1 MKKRILSFAL
11 ALILA
16 IGTVATVLAS
26 CDRNKD
32 PSDSSEIYEES
43 TTSTETTVSTS
54 ATTTQT
60 GTTSDSTSIGTTET
74 ESEII
79 GDPDPVYT
87 VSGNSGVLDLE
98 WSYGMVCS
106 SFNSLYKNQISDV
119 FSGHSY
125 TNVITFPKAGTKIT
139 FVDERSSFASKSAYI
154 FSSWTMVRGK
164 WTLDVEGINYAGS
177 SETASWI
184 ATPGENSIIYTY
196 ITSYDNESLRICFN
210 SGHTTT
216 STPDFPAVTFEVT
229 GETGTYEQQLE
240 HEASTTVPQEE
251 KDYWFDVFEN
261 VEQMNIIG
269 DSYFGSNNPGKQYVW
284 PQLLA
289 DKYGFKL
296 DNKGIGGSTMSNFVT
311 TNNPMVDR
319 YNTMPNNNPQ
329 IVLLQGGR
337 NDRNKNVPI
346 GENTDTDTKT
356 FKGSVNYLITKMQ
369 EKYPDAL
376 LICITPWK
384 INTDK
389 DRNDLGKNTYDY
401 AMAMVEVCEYRGVV
415 CFNAADTE
423 LSKVYMESA
432 EFRAAYCIA
441 GGDISHLNIEG
452 FKYVMPKFEKFIAEE
467 YEKFLA
473 NKNK

>member
-1 MKKRILSFAL
+1 MKKRILSFIL
-11 ALILA
+11 ALILT
-16 IGTVATVLAS
+16 IGTVATILVS
-26 CDRNKD
+26 CNK
-32 PSDSSEIYEES
+32 SDGEETS
-43 TTSTETTVSTS
+43 QTSADTTTTSSTDNGESVSTS
-54 ATTTQT
+54 SSATSSD
-60 GTTSDSTSIGTTET
+60 GTSASTTEQET
-74 ESEII
+74 V
-79 GDPDPVYT
+79 GDPDPIYT
-87 VSGNSGVLDLE
+87 VSGDSGELELE
-98 WSYGMVCS
+98 WFYGTVCS
-106 SFNSLYKNQISDV
+106 DSNSLYKNQISDV
-119 FSGHSY
+119 LPGHSY

-139 FVDERSSFASKSAYI
+139 FTDSKSGFASKGAYI
-154 FSSWTMVRGK
+154 FSSWTMVNGK
-164 WTLDVEGINYAGS
+164 WTLDLEGINYAGS
-177 SETASWI
+177 GSNASWI
-184 ATPGENSIIYTY
+184 ATPDGSTVVYTY
-196 ITSYDNESLRICFN
+196 ITSYANESIRICYN

-216 STPDFPAVTFEVT
+216 STPTFPTVTFEVT
-229 GETGTYEQQLE
+229 GEKGTYEQQLE
-240 HEASTTVPQEE
+240 YEASTTVPQEE

-261 VEQMNIIG
+261 VTQMNIIG

-319 YNTMPNNNPQ
+319 YGQMPNNNPQ

-337 NDRNKNVPI
+337 NDRNQNVPI

-376 LICITPWK
+376 LICVTPWK

-389 DRNDLGKNTYDY
+389 DRNALGKNTYDY
-401 AMAMVEVCEYRGVV
+401 AVAMVEVCEYRGVV

-432 EFRAAYCIA
+432 EFRAAYCIGA
-441 GGDISHLNIEG
+441 GDISHLNIEG

-473 NKNK
+473 AKNS